1 MKNAPQTASIFSED
15 PLASFRHNK
24 NIRESLVSSS
34 LTSETSLSEG
44 TFPCKRGNCKT
55 CDYID
60 STTTISAPKSNYK
73 IKHQFSC
80 APSHLIYCISFSRCG
95 MLYIGETGRT
105 LRTRFGEHR
114 RAVQANDVHQPVAR
128 HFNAGN
134 HCISDMKIRALCPV
148 SGNNDSPKKQEMSL
162 ISKLGTLQPLGI
174 NERFSYL

>member
-1 MKNAPQTASIFSED
+1 MYSLLSQRPNSPKFDYKFPEK
-15 PLASFRHNK
+15 LAVPDFWGGGCSPPSPPGSYAY
-24 NIRESLVSSS
+24 E
-34 LTSETSLSEG
+34 
-44 TFPCKRGNCKT
+44 
-55 CDYID
+55 
-60 STTTISAPKSNYK
+60 
-73 IKHQFSC
+73 IKHLFSC
-80 APSHLIYCISFSRCG
+80 ASSHLIYCISCSRCG
-95 MLYIGETGRT
+95 MLYIGKTGRT

-148 SGNNDSPKKQEMSL
+148 SGSNDSRKKQEMSL